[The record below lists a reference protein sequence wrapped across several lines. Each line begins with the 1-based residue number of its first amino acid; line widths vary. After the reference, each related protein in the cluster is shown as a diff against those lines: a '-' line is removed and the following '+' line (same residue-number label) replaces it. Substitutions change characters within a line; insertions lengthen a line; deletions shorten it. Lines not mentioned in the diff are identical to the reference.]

1 MSFSTIIIQNAM
13 LVYKFNK
20 NNLRYIYIFTK
31 DINIHKSKRTNIN
44 IGRNACVGPRL
55 NPNCSLAK

>member
-20 NNLRYIYIFTK
+20 NNLRYIYSSI

-55 NPNCSLAK
+55 NPNSSLAK